1 MRHVH
6 KQSNGSRIESNRSCN
21 HPHAVSCS
29 ASYIQQLRKH
39 RLQNTALLRRRS
51 DTYIQRRPASRWQW
65 LARTDDDS
73 RIDSRDARWPAVVW
87 TVVWRNRMNTAP
99 ATLCANLHRSKGR
112 NDYRLVNSQ
121 TWNTPLMK
129 SKSINGLL
137 CPAPLGGALSNDA
150 VWRRLSVAYI
160 GPKSRTERPRKT
172 QIGTEVTHV
181 IRDSDTTFKVKRL
194 KVKVTAGGG
203 ILWRLP
209 HSLFHIAAKGWSNT
223 LRYNKILQ

>member
-1 MRHVH
+1 
-6 KQSNGSRIESNRSCN
+6 
-21 HPHAVSCS
+21 
-29 ASYIQQLRKH
+29 
-39 RLQNTALLRRRS
+39 
-51 DTYIQRRPASRWQW
+51 
-65 LARTDDDS
+65 
-73 RIDSRDARWPAVVW
+73 
-87 TVVWRNRMNTAP
+87 
-99 ATLCANLHRSKGR
+99 
-112 NDYRLVNSQ
+112 
-121 TWNTPLMK
+121 MK
-129 SKSINGLL
+129 YSINEIKINQWFIM
-137 CPAPLGGALSNDA
+137 PHPLGGALSNDA

-209 HSLFHIAAKGWSNT
+209 HSLFHIAAKKGWSNT